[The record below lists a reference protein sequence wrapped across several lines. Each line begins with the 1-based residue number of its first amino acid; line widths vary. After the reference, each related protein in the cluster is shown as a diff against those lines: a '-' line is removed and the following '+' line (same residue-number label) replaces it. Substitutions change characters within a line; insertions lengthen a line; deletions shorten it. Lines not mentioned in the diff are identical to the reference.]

1 MNRRVARLRA
11 AQALYQM
18 DLTNSDIES
27 AIESVLDDNEEQSEF
42 FKQLIFGTTEKIEK
56 IDETISA
63 NLKGWTI
70 SRMGHVDRAIIRM
83 AMFEMLEVEDIPVNV
98 TFNEAIELAKAF
110 GGEEAGRFVNGVL
123 SKSIETL
130 NLDRKRN

>member
-1 MNRRVARLRA
+1 MNRRLARLRA

-18 DLTNSDIES
+18 DLTGSEMES
-27 AIESVLDDNEEQSEF
+27 AIESVLEDNEKQSEF
-42 FKQLIFGTTEKIEK
+42 FTQLVQGTTELKTK

-63 NLKGWTI
+63 NLEGWTI

-83 AMFEMLEVEDIPVNV
+83 AMYEMLEVEDIPVNV

-130 NLDRKRN
+130 NLDRKK

>member
-42 FKQLIFGTTEKIEK
+42 FKQLIYGTTEKREK

>member
-1 MNRRVARLRA
+1 MNRRLARLRA

-18 DLTNSDIES
+18 DLTGSEAES

-42 FKQLIFGTTEKIEK
+42 FKELIHGTTELQADLDEK
-56 IDETISA
+56 ISA

-70 SRMGHVDRAIIRM
+70 ARMGHVDRAIIRM
-83 AMFEMLEVEDIPVNV
+83 AMYEMLKVEDIPVNV

-110 GGEEAGRFVNGVL
+110 GGEESGRFVNGVL

-130 NLDRKRN
+130 DLDRKE

>member
-42 FKQLIFGTTEKIEK
+42 FKQLIYGTTEKREK
-56 IDETISA
+56 IDETISV

>member
-1 MNRRVARLRA
+1 MNRRLARLRA

-18 DLTNSDIES
+18 DLTGSEMKS
-27 AIESVLDDNEEQSEF
+27 AIESVLEDNEKQSEF
-42 FKQLIFGTTEKIEK
+42 FIQLVQGTTEIKAK

-63 NLKGWTI
+63 NLEGWTI

-83 AMFEMLEVEDIPVNV
+83 AMYEMLEVEDIPVNV

-110 GGEEAGRFVNGVL
+110 GGDEAGRFVNGVL

-130 NLDRKRN
+130 NLDRKK

>member
-1 MNRRVARLRA
+1 
-11 AQALYQM
+11 M
-18 DLTNSDIES
+18 DLTGSEMKS
-27 AIESVLDDNEEQSEF
+27 AIESVLEDNEKQSEF
-42 FKQLIFGTTEKIEK
+42 FIQLVQGTTEIKAK

-63 NLKGWTI
+63 NLEGWTI

-83 AMFEMLEVEDIPVNV
+83 AMYEMLEVEDIPVNV

-110 GGEEAGRFVNGVL
+110 GGDEAGRFVNGVL

-130 NLDRKRN
+130 NLDRKK